1 MSYQIHGIF
10 PTPIQ
15 QGNLGREFTKEEWDF
30 VNHWGSEGNTYNN
43 MGNITSLNKYVL
55 DGPELKDL
63 KEFVQKTIDNYI
75 NAVYVPKK
83 PVKLAITQSW
93 LNYTKEGEYHHTHEH
108 PNSFVSGCIYFD
120 ADYEHDKIYFHKK
133 GYQQIKLPTEN
144 FNLWNSDS
152 WFFPV
157 ATGDIMMFPSSLT
170 HQVETKRGTN
180 RRVSLAFNTFPVGYI
195 GEEESLT
202 ALHTS
207 EPLRP

>member
-1 MSYQIHGIF
+1 MSYILNAIF

-15 QGNLGREFTKEEWDF
+15 QGNIGRPFTKEELDF
-30 VNHWGSEGNTYNN
+30 VNHWGSEGNTHNN
-43 MGNITSLNKYVL
+43 MGNITSNNRYVL
-55 DGPELKDL
+55 DSPELKDL
-63 KEFVQKTIDNYI
+63 REYIQKSIDNYI
-75 NAVYVPKK
+75 NTVYIPKK
-83 PVKLAITQSW
+83 PVKMAITQSW
-93 LNYTKEGEYHHTHEH
+93 LNYTQEGQYHHTHEH
-108 PNSFVSGCIYFD
+108 PNSFVSGCLYFD
-120 ADYEHDKIYFHKK
+120 ADKEHDKIFFHKK

-144 FNLWNSDS
+144 FQLYNSDS

-157 ATGDIMMFPSSLT
+157 NTGDSVIFPSSLT